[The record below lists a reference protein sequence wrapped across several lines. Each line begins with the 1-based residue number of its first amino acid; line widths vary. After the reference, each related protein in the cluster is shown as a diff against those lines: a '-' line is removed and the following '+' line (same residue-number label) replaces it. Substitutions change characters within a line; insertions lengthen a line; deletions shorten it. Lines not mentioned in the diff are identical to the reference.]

1 MRKLRPWLAV
11 LAIAVGSALI
21 AGGGAAVPARAAA
34 GAASGPRGHWGPAQ
48 AVRGA
53 VAGAATPASVAEVT
67 ALSCRSA
74 GNCTGGGSFSDAKGM
89 SQGFVVSA
97 KRDRW
102 GTAIQLLG
110 PSDAVS
116 SMVNAVSCSGAGNC
130 LAAGSFLG
138 TGEFSHAF
146 LVQQANGAWGAAAA
160 VPGLDAINKGSAEVD
175 ATACPAKGSC
185 VAVGGFSDSKGNTT
199 VFVTEQVG
207 AVWLDAQPLK
217 GLDFLN
223 RRGLAFVHA
232 LSCPLPGDCVA
243 VGSYLGQGGF
253 TQAFE
258 AEQVNGT
265 WEDAQPV
272 SGVPSLNSG
281 NSNAAAVACASLG
294 NCAVSGTYTD
304 AQHKVQVFVVDE
316 KAGSWQL
323 AEQVPGMPAINN
335 NGAGNED
342 AAATSLS
349 CPTAGNCALA
359 GFVTGPDQQHAAFVD
374 DERNGGWQQAQTLGG
389 SGTVVTPVA
398 SEAHSV
404 SCAAPGDC
412 VVGGFALV
420 DPGMVQ
426 RAFIATEVNGSWGMT
441 RELPGSAALNAGA
454 SADVAVVSCPS
465 AGNCAAGGSY
475 TDAGGLR
482 HAMTADKSTKT
493 AVTLSLS
500 AAKVTFG
507 HERAERIS
515 VKVTPRT
522 GGTPG
527 GRVTVRA
534 GARNTAL
541 CVITL
546 AKGRGSC
553 LLPAKKL
560 RPGTYK
566 LTARYG
572 GSRVYSGSTSG
583 TKTLTVAR

>member
-11 LAIAVGSALI
+11 LAIAVGAALM
-21 AGGGAAVPARAAA
+21 AGGGAAVPARAAT
-34 GAASGPRGHWGPAQ
+34 GGASGPSGHWGPAQ

-53 VAGAATPASVAEVT
+53 VAGVATPASVAEVT

-89 SQGFVVSA
+89 PQGFVVSA

-102 GTAIQLLG
+102 GAARQLLG
-110 PSDAVS
+110 PSDAMS
-116 SMVNAVSCSGAGNC
+116 SMVNAVACSGAGNC
-130 LAAGSFLG
+130 VAGGSFLG
-138 TGEFSHAF
+138 TGQFSRAF
-146 LVQQANGAWGAAAA
+146 LAPQVNGSWGAAIA

-199 VFVTEQVG
+199 VFVTEQDG

-258 AEQVNGT
+258 AEQINGT

-316 KAGSWQL
+316 KAGSWAL
-323 AEQVPGMPAINN
+323 AEQVPGMTAINN
-335 NGAGNED
+335 NGAPNED

-359 GFVTGPDQQHAAFVD
+359 GFVTGADQLHEAFVA

-389 SGTVVTPVA
+389 SGAVAIPVS

-404 SCAAPGDC
+404 SCALPGDC
-412 VVGGFALV
+412 VVGGLAITG
-420 DPGMVQ
+420 PGMAQ
-426 RAFIATEVNGSWGMT
+426 HAFIASEVNGGWGT
-441 RELPGSAALNAGA
+441 ARELPGSAALNAGA

-465 AGNCAAGGSY
+465 AGNCAVGGSY
-475 TDAGGLR
+475 TDASGFR
-482 HAMTADKSTKT
+482 HALTADKSTKT
-493 AVTLSLS
+493 AVSLSLS
-500 AAKVTFG
+500 AAKVRFG

-522 GGTPG
+522 GGTPA

-534 GARNTAL
+534 GGRNAVL

-553 LLPAKKL
+553 LLPARKL
-560 RPGTYK
+560 RTGTYK

-572 GSRVYSGSTSG
+572 GSQVYGGAASG
-583 TKTLTVAR
+583 TKTLTVTR